1 MSCALSRYQTDSI
14 FTYITRLYT
23 PSSIVTLI
31 SIIVYVYVVLNHFT
45 FLCFNCFCLCMYLF
59 SLRATICNKI
69 TAIVI
74 VVNDS
79 ALVSCAKFTIFA
91 DEEKLFTMLPKFV
104 TTNKQGRNQDVSFRG
119 GDESRVGQQAPSPPA
134 RVSGE
139 RCELPQR
146 GLGRS
151 SRPPEGFPLF
161 SALRMASPD
170 TIMQPWGK
178 TPVAAL
184 AYTTANKAP

>member
-1 MSCALSRYQTDSI
+1 
-14 FTYITRLYT
+14 
-23 PSSIVTLI
+23 
-31 SIIVYVYVVLNHFT
+31 
-45 FLCFNCFCLCMYLF
+45 MYLF

-119 GDESRVGQQAPSPPA
+119 GGTRAGWGSKPPPHQLGCLGSAVSSPSG
-134 RVSGE
+134 V
-139 RCELPQR
+139 
-146 GLGRS
+146 
-151 SRPPEGFPLF
+151 
-161 SALRMASPD
+161 
-170 TIMQPWGK
+170 
-178 TPVAAL
+178 
-184 AYTTANKAP
+184 